1 MNYAIESITSI
12 SGDRNRMIAI
22 ASIRPRTNTSG
33 VWYYPVYGWYI
44 NRSYRTEF
52 TGTVSVSTG
61 FNQPS
66 TVNFYLCGPVDEDYF
81 TVEVDPD
88 TGLPNL
94 PIIRQ
99 ETIYNPGVDYAEDD
113 EDSYSVSASFNIG
126 AAYDNTEIAANEV
139 YILFAVRV
147 GANISDGA
155 VQTNFSA
162 ACTDDGPPPY
172 DGEWHIFH
180 APYYNEDYITTVY
193 DESNPYSVSN
203 ISLPQYN
210 LLCFRIDNTDTSG
223 NPKDGSWTV
232 ELSAGAN
239 AVIYAGTSYR
249 WNSKT
254 GVPSA
259 QYISNTG
266 SSIKWQDI
274 NPTMSYIWIRFI
286 DGSSQGDVSV
296 KIYFMETQ
304 VQTYWHSE
312 TVAPVSM
319 NSGNVLPA
327 TGSETWSN
335 GLGEKGVLVYRFKL
349 SENFAPEFSYSGSQS
364 MWMCISTVPDV
375 NSLTGLPQ
383 PSNAIRGQGNGTSF
397 TVTASEVLTAGTWY
411 YLFIETITGSPYD
424 GQIVITYGAA
434 PPPEPPEPEWSYGDI
449 SDQTD
454 ILVTTYRD
462 VALIAQTGARFRVSF
477 KFSGAA
483 SFSVSGATDA
493 YIYTTTGDYGFSKT
507 TGRPKDIN
515 GNELSDDTSTSIFVA
530 GTGYYTY
537 IWVRGQDADTAG
549 TVTITI
555 TPPTAV
561 WTEVEEGEKDITVTD
576 ESFIRTYE
584 LSVRQVEVY
593 RFDLVFS
600 RSATVRIYSVGST
613 ASSDVMAYFSSVPR
627 TFDQTLGRP
636 DNYDEA
642 WGDAASGDY
651 NFSGVVDVSAGRTYY
666 LWVRGIAADTTA
678 HIWINIAGGGTSGS
692 EKIWIY
698 ASNQWA
704 QATPKDYT
712 GNQWKTATSYAYASN
727 QWKKRT

>member
-12 SGDRNRMIAI
+12 SGDRYRMLAN
-22 ASIRPRTNTSG
+22 ASIRPRTNSYG

-52 TGTVSVSTG
+52 TGTVSVTTG

-66 TVNFYLCGPVDEDYF
+66 TVNFYLCGPVDEEYF

-99 ETIYNPGVDYAEDD
+99 ETIYNPGAYDAE
-113 EDSYSVSASFNIG
+113 EDNTVSASFNIG

-147 GANISDGA
+147 GANTSDGA
-155 VQTNFSA
+155 VRANFSA

-180 APYYNEDYITTVY
+180 APWYNEDNITTIY

-210 LLCFRIDNTDTSG
+210 LLCFRIDNTDASG

-232 ELSAGAN
+232 EVNAGAN
-239 AVIYAGTSYR
+239 ALVYAGTSYR

-254 GVPSA
+254 GAPSA
-259 QYISNTG
+259 SDMRGAGT
-266 SSIKWQDI
+266 SITWQDI
-274 NPTMSYIWIRFI
+274 PPTMSYIWVRFL
-286 DGSSQGDVSV
+286 DGASQANVSV
-296 KIYFMETQ
+296 SIYFMETQ
-304 VQTYWHSE
+304 VQTDWHAHVP
-312 TVAPVSM
+312 TISM
-319 NSGNVLPA
+319 NNGSVLPV
-327 TGSETWSN
+327 TGSETWSS
-335 GLGEKGVLVYRFKL
+335 GLGEKEVLVYRFKL

-364 MWMCISTVPDV
+364 MWMCISTVEAV
-375 NSLTGLPQ
+375 NSRTGMPNPQ
-383 PSNAIRGQGNGTSF
+383 TGMRGQGSGTNF
-397 TVTASEVLTAGTWY
+397 TVTASQVLTAGTWY
-411 YLFIETITGSPYD
+411 YLFIETTTGESYD
-424 GQIVITYGAA
+424 GQITVTYVTGI
-434 PPPEPPEPEWSYGDI
+434 PPTPPEPEWSYGDI
-449 SDQTD
+449 SAQTD

-462 VALIAQTGARFRVSF
+462 VTLTAQTGVRFRVSF

-483 SFSVSGATDA
+483 SFSVSGATGA
-493 YIYTTTGDYGFSKT
+493 YIYATTGDYGFST
-507 TGRPKDIN
+507 STGRPKDIN

-537 IWVRGQDADTAG
+537 IWVRGQDTDTAG

-584 LSVRQVEVY
+584 LSVQQVEAY

-613 ASSDVMAYFSSVPR
+613 ASNDVMAYFSSVPR
-627 TFDQTLGRP
+627 TFDRTLGRP
-636 DNYDEA
+636 DNYDEV
-642 WGDAASGDY
+642 WSDAAPGDY
-651 NFSGVVDVSAGRTYY
+651 NFSGVVNVTAERTYY

-678 HIWINIAGGGTSGS
+678 HIWINIAGGGTSGG

-698 ASNQWA
+698 AGNQQV
-704 QATPKDYT
+704 QATPWVYT
-712 GNQWKTATSYAYASN
+712 GNQWKTATSSYVYTSN

>member
-1 MNYAIESITSI
+1 MNYAIESITSV
-12 SGDRNRMIAI
+12 SGDRYRMTAI
-22 ASIRPRTNTSG
+22 ASIRPRANAFG

-44 NRSYRTEF
+44 SRSYRTEF

-61 FNQPS
+61 FSQPS

-99 ETIYNPGVDYAEDD
+99 ETIYNPGSYDEDD
-113 EDSYSVSASFNIG
+113 NSVSASFNIG

-147 GANISDGA
+147 GANTTDGA
-155 VQTNFSA
+155 VRASFDA

-180 APYYNEDYITTVY
+180 APYYNEDYITTTY

-203 ISLPQYN
+203 IFLPQYN
-210 LLCFRIDNTDTSG
+210 LLCFRIDNTDASG

-232 ELSAGAN
+232 ELSAGAT
-239 AVIYAGTSYR
+239 ARIYAGTAYR

-254 GVPSA
+254 GVPAA
-259 QYISNTG
+259 QYISGTG
-266 SSIKWQDI
+266 TSIKWQDI
-274 NPTMSYIWIRFI
+274 NPTMSYIWIRFL
-286 DGSSQGDVSV
+286 DGASQGDVSV
-296 KIYFMETQ
+296 NIYFMETQ
-304 VQTYWHSE
+304 VQTDWHAHVP
-312 TVAPVSM
+312 TISM
-319 NSGNVLPA
+319 NNGSVLPV
-327 TGSETWSN
+327 TGSETWSS
-335 GLGEKGVLVYRFKL
+335 GLGEKEVLIYRFKL

-364 MWMCISTVPDV
+364 MWMCISTVEAV
-375 NSLTGLPQ
+375 NSRTGMPNPQ
-383 PSNAIRGQGNGTSF
+383 TGMRGQGSGTDF
-397 TVTASEVLTAGTWY
+397 TVTASQVLTAGTWY
-411 YLFIETITGSPYD
+411 YLFIETTTGEPYD
-424 GQIVITYGAA
+424 GQIAVTYVTGI
-434 PPPEPPEPEWSYGDI
+434 PPIPPEPEWSYGDI
-449 SDQTD
+449 SAQTD
-454 ILVTTYRD
+454 VLVTTYRD
-462 VALIAQTGARFRVSF
+462 ITLTAQTGVRFRVSF

-483 SFSVSGATDA
+483 SFSVSGATGA
-493 YIYTTTGDYGFSKT
+493 YIYATSGDYGFSKS

-537 IWVRGQDADTAG
+537 IWVRGQDVDTAG

-555 TPPTAV
+555 TPPTAI

-584 LSVRQVEVY
+584 LSVQQVEVY

-627 TFDQTLGRP
+627 TFDRTLGRP
-636 DNYDEA
+636 DNYDEV
-642 WGDAASGDY
+642 WSDAAPGDY
-651 NFSGVVDVSAGRTYY
+651 NFSGVVNVMAERTYY

-678 HIWINIAGGGTSGS
+678 HIWINIAGGGTSGG

-698 ASNQWA
+698 AGNQWV
-704 QATPKDYT
+704 QATPWVYS
-712 GNQWKTATSYAYASN
+712 GNQWKTATPYAYSSN